1 MNTYYIYILKCSD
14 NSYYIGVTNNLDLRL
29 NQHQQGV
36 NKNSY
41 TFNKRPVELVYQEE
55 HTDIKKAIAREK
67 QLKKWSR
74 KKKEALING
83 DIDLLK
89 ILSKN
94 NQ

>member
-1 MNTYYIYILKCSD
+1 MKTYYIYILKCSD
-14 NSYYIGVTNNLDLRL
+14 NSYYIGVTNNLNLRL

-36 NKNSY
+36 NNDCY

-55 HTDIKKAIAREK
+55 YIDIKKAIAREK